1 MEIIRDTLSITFL
14 FREAFVWVAP
24 VDAFSQISQK
34 SSSCLAIFYYI
45 LNVLRSVF
53 SRTTFLY
60 FGFLRV
66 FEFSRFSDRTLIF
79 SF

>member
-1 MEIIRDTLSITFL
+1 MEIIRDTQSITFL
-14 FREAFVWVAP
+14 FREAFVRVAP

-34 SSSCLAIFYYI
+34 SSSRLAISYLIFK
-45 LNVLRSVF
+45 VLRSAF
-53 SRTTFLY
+53 HRTTFLY

-66 FEFSRFSDRTLIF
+66 FEFSCFSERILIF